1 MENDMFQL
9 ASARILAGA
18 AREDIAPP
26 LGIYSRCWG
35 ASLHETASSVHHPF
49 TVTAAALQSAEGDG
63 LPHVVLA
70 VDLCWFE
77 ETENSRFL
85 EQVRAATGLGE
96 DQLVV
101 NLGHSHAA
109 LNLSFS
115 LSDKPGG
122 DKIIP
127 YFNQVVERSI
137 SAVHAALAAM
147 QPAWLTA
154 DYGHCS
160 LAVNRNY
167 VDDVSGEVLCGFN
180 PLEAADDTLV
190 YARVAAD
197 DGTPIAAFLN
207 YGCHP
212 TTLGPANEA
221 LSTDYIA
228 AARATVEDAFGGLCL
243 FLIGACGDTAP
254 REGYSGDTRTA
265 DSNGRQLGY
274 ATASVA
280 ESLLPPGEA
289 LGYAGPMLSGA
300 TLATWERCKMDPAA
314 VSGVHSAR
322 LDIELPL
329 RAKVDAE
336 VLAQRE
342 RDCRDRLAA
351 AESSGDA
358 LAIRNATAMAERAR
372 RNVLREPLLPSGDAL
387 TLSVW
392 VWQFGRVA
400 FVAMPAEPFGD
411 LQTAIRAQFP
421 ELCIIIAMN
430 SNGTCG
436 YLMPREHYGRGLYQ
450 EWASPTGKGGFERMR
465 DAIVGQLAAWKTGR
479 QAHPAPTKM
488 TRSP

>member
-1 MENDMFQL
+1 MENDVFQP
-9 ASARILAGA
+9 ASGRVLAGA
-18 AREDIAPP
+18 AREDITPP

-49 TVTAAALQSAEGDG
+49 TVTAAALQAADGDG
-63 LPHVVLA
+63 TPHVVLA

-77 ETENSRFL
+77 EAENNRFL
-85 EQVRAATGLGE
+85 DQVRAATELSE
-96 DQLVV
+96 DQLIV

-127 YFNQVVERSI
+127 YFELVVERSI
-137 SAVHAALAAM
+137 SAIHAALAEM

-167 VDDVSGEVLCGFN
+167 VDDASGEVLCGFN
-180 PLEAADDTLV
+180 PHEAADDTLAYV
-190 YARVAAD
+190 RVAAD
-197 DGTPIAAFLN
+197 DGMPIASFLN

-221 LSTDYIA
+221 LSTDYIG
-228 AARATVEDAFGGLCL
+228 AARATVEEAFGGLCL
-243 FLIGACGDTAP
+243 FLISACGDTAP

-274 ATASVA
+274 AAASVA

-289 LGYAGPMLSGA
+289 LGYTGPVLSGA
-300 TLATWERCKMDPAA
+300 TLATWERRKMDPTA
-314 VSGVHSAR
+314 VSGMHSAR
-322 LDIELPL
+322 LEIELPL
-329 RAKVDAE
+329 RARVDAD

-342 RDCRDRLAA
+342 RDCLDRLAA

-358 LAIRNATAMAERAR
+358 LAIRDATAMVERAR
-372 RNVLREPLLPSGDAL
+372 RNVLREPLRPSGDTL

-392 VWQFGRVA
+392 VWQLGRIA
-400 FVAMPAEPFGD
+400 FVAMPAEPYGA
-411 LQTAIRAQFP
+411 LQTAIRARFR

-436 YLMPREHYGRGLYQ
+436 YLMPEEEYGRGLYQ
-450 EWASPTGKGGFERMR
+450 EWASPTGKGGFERIR
-465 DAIVGQLAAWKTGR
+465 DAIIDQLAAWNPGGQT
-479 QAHPAPTKM
+479 
-488 TRSP
+488 